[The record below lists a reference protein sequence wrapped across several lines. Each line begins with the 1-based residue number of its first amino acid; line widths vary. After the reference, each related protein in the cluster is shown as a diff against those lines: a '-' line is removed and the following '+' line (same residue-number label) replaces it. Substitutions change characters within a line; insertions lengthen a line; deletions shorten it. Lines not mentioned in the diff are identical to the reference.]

1 MNKKY
6 IVSVENE
13 RTGKILY
20 RKEVDPL
27 ELTGTINKLY
37 MKITKYFK
45 ETKRSG
51 NFIEFENGIVLYWVD
66 KIIAN

>member
-1 MNKKY
+1 MQKKY

-13 RTGKILY
+13 RTSKILY

-27 ELTGTINKLY
+27 ELNGTLNKLY
-37 MKITKYFK
+37 MKITKYFNEK
-45 ETKRSG
+45 KRSG

-66 KIIAN
+66 KIIAK